1 MVSEWWWAAF
11 AVVGAA
17 LWWWSIHL
25 TLGAYPRE
33 RVSYWANP
41 RKAPRRAVAS
51 RAVGIGLTV
60 FGVGMMPRLVE
71 TEPWAAALVAGG
83 AIIVLIWVPYVV
95 AIAAHNRRITAI
107 GAPDSPAPERAPAS
121 RGQNPPSPAA
131 DVRRAR

>member
-1 MVSEWWWAAF
+1 MGSEWWWAAF
-11 AVVGAA
+11 AAIGAA

-33 RVSYWANP
+33 PVSYWATP

-60 FGVGMMPRLVE
+60 FGVGMMPRLIE
-71 TEPWAAALVAGG
+71 TQPWAAALIAGG
-83 AIIVLIWVPYVV
+83 AIIALIWVPYVI
-95 AIAAHNRRITAI
+95 AIAAHNRRVVA
-107 GAPDSPAPERAPAS
+107 GDAPAAERASTS
-121 RGQNPPSPAA
+121 RTQNPPSPAA

>member
-1 MVSEWWWAAF
+1 MGSEWWWAAF
-11 AVVGAA
+11 AAIGAA

-33 RVSYWANP
+33 PVSYWATP

-60 FGVGMMPRLVE
+60 FGVGMMPRLIE
-71 TEPWAAALVAGG
+71 TQPWAAALIAGG
-83 AIIVLIWVPYVV
+83 AIIALIWVPYVI
-95 AIAAHNRRITAI
+95 AIAAHNRRVVASD
-107 GAPDSPAPERAPAS
+107 APAAERASTS
-121 RGQNPPSPAA
+121 RAQNPPSPAA

>member
-1 MVSEWWWAAF
+1 MVSEWWWAGL

-25 TLGAYPRE
+25 ALLAYPRE

-41 RKAPRRAVAS
+41 RRAPGRAVAS

-60 FGVGMMPRLVE
+60 LGVGMMPRLIE
-71 TEPWAAALVAGG
+71 TEPWAAALFAGG
-83 AIIVLIWVPYVV
+83 AIIVLIWVPYVI
-95 AIAAHNRRITAI
+95 ATAAHNRRVVTS
-107 GAPDSPAPERAPAS
+107 GALGAEHAPAS

-131 DVRRAR
+131 DVRRVR